1 MTPWI
6 IVRSPIT
13 VPAMMEALHSQ
24 LSHDFLSD
32 EGVRLGLQ
40 LTYLDE
46 TIRITRC
53 TTRALAASCAVHVR
67 EGS

>member
-1 MTPWI
+1 MPLRGTGRCSNP
-6 IVRSPIT
+6 P
-13 VPAMMEALHSQ
+13 P
-24 LSHDFLSD
+24 HDFLSE